1 MIVVDTNIIFS
12 TLVTKNDK
20 FLSVLLNEDHKICS
34 PYFLFIELYKHKERI
49 AKYSKVDEQTL
60 LGMLEIILSKIQF
73 IPISMLSKT
82 SRKLAYDLCKD
93 IDEKDSVFVAL
104 TLEYHGLLWTG
115 DKKLISG
122 LKEKGFNRFFQI

>member
-1 MIVVDTNIIFS
+1 
-12 TLVTKNDK
+12 
-20 FLSVLLNEDHKICS
+20 
-34 PYFLFIELYKHKERI
+34 LFIELYKHKERI